1 LKNEF
6 LLEDGMPLVHIAVLI
21 LGICGL
27 SAALAAVFFMGSHLW
42 PVSLFI
48 LVETALG
55 MGILWFT
62 LGNRK
67 YPRLARTLSVVA
79 LALWA
84 AVFVWRYF

>member
-1 LKNEF
+1 
-6 LLEDGMPLVHIAVLI
+6 MPLVHIAVLI

-55 MGILWFT
+55 MAILWFT
-62 LGNRK
+62 LGNRRH
-67 YPRLARTLSVVA
+67 PHLARNLGIVA
-79 LALWA
+79 LVLWA
-84 AVFVWRYF
+84 AVFAWRYF